1 MTARPDPTTD
11 LAANWAKLKTE
22 LKATHDKVSAE
33 LAASLG
39 QAADDLRRARTEHD
53 EHEAAAPAHEDTTDE
68 HEATPAIVGHLPMV
82 IAMRA
87 FDTHE
92 DLGTIHVP
100 ITTETPRPA
109 GSIPF
114 GIGVTHADVRRA
126 VTEHLGLDPLG

>member
-1 MTARPDPTTD
+1 MTEQQNPTAD
-11 LAANWAKLKTE
+11 LAANWARFKAE
-22 LKATHDKVSAE
+22 LKATHDKLSAE

-39 QAADDLRRARTEHD
+39 QAADDLNRERTEQT
-53 EHEAAAPAHEDTTDE
+53 ETHEAEHTTE
-68 HEATPAIVGHLPMV
+68 EASGIVGHLPVV

-114 GIGVTHADVRRA
+114 GVGVTHADVRRA
-126 VTEHLGLDPLG
+126 VTEHLGLDPRV